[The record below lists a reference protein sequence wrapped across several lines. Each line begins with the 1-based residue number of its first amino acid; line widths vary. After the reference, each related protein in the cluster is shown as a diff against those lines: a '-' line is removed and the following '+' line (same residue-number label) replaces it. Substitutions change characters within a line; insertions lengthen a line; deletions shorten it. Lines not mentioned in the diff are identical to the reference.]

1 MVDRSSFTDSEP
13 CAMEEMRGP
22 GPVIPR
28 LLSINVGLPG
38 DIAWHGQTVHTAVW
52 KRAVAGRRMARRL
65 NLDGDG
71 QGDLIGHGGEH
82 RAVFVYQIESY
93 RYWQRE
99 LGRSDFA
106 FGQFGENFTVEGMPD
121 DEVCIGD
128 RYRIGTAL
136 FEVTQPRV
144 TCYRVGI
151 RMNEPRMAALL
162 VAHGRPGF
170 YFRVIEEG
178 EVEAGET
185 IVKVSSGAGEMSV
198 ARVNA
203 LLYLPGH
210 RREDLERALRIPAL
224 SAGWKGSFRALLQQ
238 APSAN
243 PARGNPGLAPS
254 DISLAPPAWPGFRR
268 VRVAAK
274 TRESDDVISL
284 TLEPADALALATP
297 VPGQFVVLRLQPAV
311 GAAPL
316 MRSYS
321 LSGAPGMA
329 RYRLGIQCEE
339 GGAAGTY
346 LDRQASVGDTLE
358 ISAPRGSF
366 APSAGERPVVL
377 ASAGI
382 GVTPVLAMLHAL
394 AAASSPREVWWL
406 YGARD
411 GKHHPFA
418 QEVRTLLRRLPLGR
432 SRVWYSRARAEDH
445 LGIDFD
451 VHGHVEVK
459 CFDSLGVPREADF
472 YLCGPTAFMHSL
484 TADLIGWGVARARIH
499 TEVFGSGESATPG
512 IVAHHDLPV
521 HPPAGAAG
529 TGPLVSF
536 ARSNLAIPWDPKYR
550 TLLEFAEACDVP
562 VRWSCRT
569 GVCHR
574 CESGLVDGAV
584 AYQPDPLESPASG
597 NVLICCSRP
606 RGDVVLDL

>member
-1 MVDRSSFTDSEP
+1 MKEIRDT
-13 CAMEEMRGP
+13 GP
-22 GPVIPR
+22 AIPR
-28 LLSINVGLPG
+28 LLSINVGLPD
-38 DIAWHGQTVHTAVW
+38 DIAWHGQTVRTAVW
-52 KRAVAGRRMARRL
+52 KRAAAGRRMARRL

-99 LGRSDFA
+99 LGRNDFA
-106 FGQFGENFTVEGMPD
+106 FGQFGENFTVEGLSD

-128 RYRIGTAL
+128 RYRIGGAL

-185 IVKVSSGAGEMSV
+185 IAKVSSGVEEMSV
-198 ARVNA
+198 AKVNA

-210 RREDLERALRIPAL
+210 GREGLERALRIPAL
-224 SAGWKGSFRALLQQ
+224 SAGWKGSFQALLQQ
-238 APSAN
+238 APNAS

-274 TRESDDVISL
+274 TRESEDVISL
-284 TLEPADALALATP
+284 TLAPEDALALAAP
-297 VPGQFVVLRLQPAV
+297 VPGQFVVLRLQPGA

-329 RYRLGIQCEE
+329 RYRVSIKCEE

-346 LDRQASVGDTLE
+346 LDRRTRVGDTLE

-366 APSAGERPVVL
+366 ALSAGECPVVL

-382 GVTPVLAMLHAL
+382 GVTPVLALLHAL
-394 AAASSPREVWWL
+394 AAASSTREIWWL
-406 YGARD
+406 YGARN

-418 QEVRTLLRRLPLGR
+418 QEVRTLLRLLPWSR
-432 SRVWYSRARAEDH
+432 SCVWYSKASAADR
-445 LGIDFD
+445 LGTDFD
-451 VHGHVEVK
+451 AQGHMEVK
-459 CFDSLGVPREADF
+459 HFDALGVPREADF

-484 TADLIGWGVARARIH
+484 TTDLTGRGVSRARIH
-499 TEVFGSGESATPG
+499 TEVFGSGESGTPG
-512 IVAHHDLPV
+512 IVAHHDRPV
-521 HPPAGAAG
+521 HAPAGPAG

-536 ARSNLAIPWDPKYR
+536 ARSKLAIPWDPQYR
-550 TLLEFAEACDVP
+550 TLLELAEACDVP

-574 CESGLVDGAV
+574 CESGLVAGAV
-584 AYQPDPLESPASG
+584 DYQPDPLESPASG
-597 NVLICCSRP
+597 NVLICCSQP
-606 RGDVVLDL
+606 RGDVVIDL